1 MKFIGDIGERQAA
14 FYLRLRGYKILKR
27 NYRTRFGEIDIIAE
41 KKGELIFV
49 EVKKRKNDAFGGGS
63 AAVNTA
69 KQQKIVKAAK
79 SFLSFYEKEPP
90 CRFDV
95 IEINANR
102 ITHIK
107 DAFM

>member
-1 MKFIGDIGERQAA
+1 MKFIGDIGESQAA
-14 FYLRLRGYKILKR
+14 LYLRLHGYRILKR
-27 NYRTRFGEIDIIAE
+27 NFRTRQGEIDIIAQ

-49 EVKKRKNDAFGGGS
+49 EVKKRKNDSFGGGS

-69 KQQKIVKAAK
+69 KQQRIIKTAE
-79 SFLSFYEKEPP
+79 SFLSNYEKEVP

-95 IEINANR
+95 IEINANK

-107 DAFM
+107 NAFM

>member
-1 MKFIGDIGERQAA
+1 MKIIGDLGERQAA
-14 FYLRLRGYKILKR
+14 LYLKLHGYKILKR
-27 NYRTRFGEIDIIAE
+27 NYRTRQGEIDIIAE

-49 EVKKRKNDAFGGGS
+49 EVKKRKNDLFGGGS

-69 KQQKIVKAAK
+69 KQQRIKKAAE
-79 SFLSFYEKEPP
+79 SFLLSCEKEVA

-95 IEINANR
+95 IEINDNK

-107 DAFM
+107 SAFM